1 MIADV
6 YGTGVAWMSGLVTQ
20 EVLLRT
26 ALFCL
31 PLLLGVG
38 LGNGHCLAASPE
50 SFRRFTLILL
60 VFLATA
66 GLLRAALG

>member
-1 MIADV
+1 MSSDGERIATLIRTGTETDIWV
-6 YGTGVAWMSGLVTQ
+6 YD
-20 EVLLRT
+20 
-26 ALFCL
+26 
-31 PLLLGVG
+31 
-38 LGNGHCLAASPE
+38 LARDTSTRITFDYRHFLATSPE

>member
-6 YGTGVAWMSGLVTQ
+6 YDTGVAWMNGLVTQ

-31 PLLLGVG
+31 PLILGVW
-38 LGNGHCLAASPE
+38 LGIQRFLATSPE
-50 SFRRFTLILL
+50 LFRGFTLILL

>member
-1 MIADV
+1 
-6 YGTGVAWMSGLVTQ
+6 YGSGVAWMSGLVTQ

-26 ALFCL
+26 ALFCI
-31 PLLLGVG
+31 PLCLGVW
-38 LGNGHCLAASPE
+38 LGNRHFLATSPE